1 MAKTKKAVEEA
12 DTELELEMPP
22 KKVVQQ
28 PSIEAVDCKHH
39 FGYLSERSKSEALP
53 EECIVCPKI
62 VQCML
67 KSVSG

>member
-1 MAKTKKAVEEA
+1 MAKKKEAVE
-12 DTELELEMPP
+12 TELEIQP

-28 PSIEAVDCKHH
+28 LSIEAVGCRHH

>member
-1 MAKTKKAVEEA
+1 MTKKKEAVE
-12 DTELELEMPP
+12 TEMELQSE
-22 KKVVQQ
+22 KVVQQ
-28 PSIEAVDCKHH
+28 PSTEAVGCKHH

-67 KSVSG
+67 KSVSE

>member
-1 MAKTKKAVEEA
+1 MMKKKEAVEEA
-12 DTELELEMPP
+12 VETELETPP
-22 KKVVQQ
+22 KKAVQ
-28 PSIEAVDCKHH
+28 PPPIETVDCKHH